1 MKLNY
6 KLFIYKNN
14 QINVCLGFYIFA
26 LTAKSMNK
34 PSINVLICPLDWGL
48 GHATR
53 CIPIIRELINH
64 NANVM
69 IAADGSSSELLQ
81 KEFPGLRHLCLHGY
95 RIKFSKY
102 LPVGVRLAIDV
113 PRILLRIIKEHIL
126 LAQLI
131 KDHDID
137 MVISDNR
144 YGLWS
149 KKAYSIFI
157 THQPNIIPPSLL
169 EFSAPLLRQV
179 TRFFISKYNECWIPD
194 SESVDNLSGKLS
206 HGYPLPSNVR
216 FIGLLSRFD
225 KEADALLKRTV
236 MDSAPQ
242 KDRTD
247 KTSALQEEGTGK
259 AFDPLS
265 DEAVTESDTKI
276 KGTSTTSA
284 SIKEVKEK
292 ESAFVSDEAVTE
304 SDTKIIET
312 STTSASMKEER
323 AKESAF
329 LTNESVTASD
339 TKTEETQRT
348 QAAIAVVPA
357 KRYDIVAIISGPEPH
372 RSIFENKLIHELQEY
387 PVKSLLLRGI
397 TGIGQN
403 KRTIKYLTIVDHLT
417 ADELSAVLMTGPVVI
432 CRAGYSTLMDL
443 AFTGNRLICIPTP
456 GQTEQEYMALC
467 GAEKNRLVYAK
478 QKDFS
483 INQCINLINK
493 TNVPEYT
500 SNTPDYKQVI
510 TDILNKIKLTSD
522 NNDTN
527 SL

>member
-1 MKLNY
+1 
-6 KLFIYKNN
+6 
-14 QINVCLGFYIFA
+14 
-26 LTAKSMNK
+26 MNK

-64 NANVM
+64 NANIM

-81 KEFPGLRHLCLHGY
+81 KEFPGLKHLYLHGY

-113 PRILLRIIKEHIL
+113 PRILLRIIKEHIR

-157 THQPNIIPPSLL
+157 THQPNIIPPSPL
-169 EFSAPLLRQV
+169 EFSTPLLRQV

-194 SESVDNLSGKLS
+194 LESVDNLSGKLS
-206 HGYPLPSNVR
+206 HGYLLPSNVR

-225 KEADALLKRTV
+225 KEADAVLKRTV

-242 KDRTD
+242 EDRTD
-247 KTSALQEEGTGK
+247 KTSALQEEGTGNIFDELTEETVTNSASQAYKVESTSTPQEEKTGK

-265 DEAVTESDTKI
+265 DETI
-276 KGTSTTSA
+276 
-284 SIKEVKEK
+284 
-292 ESAFVSDEAVTE
+292 TE
-304 SDTKIIET
+304 SDTKIIRT
-312 STTSASMKEER
+312 STTSAPMKEEK

-339 TKTEETQRT
+339 TKTDETKRT
-348 QAAIAVVPA
+348 QAAIAVGPT

-403 KRTIKYLTIVDHLT
+403 KRTIKHLTIVDHLT
-417 ADELSAVLMTGPVVI
+417 ADELGAVLMTGPVVI

-456 GQTEQEYMALC
+456 GQTEQEYLALC

-483 INQCINLINK
+483 INQCMNLVNK

-500 SNTPDYKQVI
+500 SNAPDYKQVI

-522 NNDTN
+522 SNNTN